1 MVNDAMVRMCKE
13 LTRILLPIEAKA
25 KSFIRDSYHLKE
37 MLSEVVLEEGDRLVS
52 FDIDCMYPSIPREA
66 ALEVVYR
73 KLQKDRT
80 LKDRTDWKPRQI
92 RTLLEVCLETHFK
105 DIEGNIWTQVNGTPI
120 GKSISGPIAGIYM
133 ADYEE
138 RHIYNGRLPLKWRPK
153 FWKRQ
158 KDDVLAVWPSGKEEF
173 INFRKEYLNQKEKR
187 IQWSG
192 EYEENGSLA
201 VLDMVCT
208 RVEGRIITRVH
219 RKGTHTLKFAS
230 SRTNRPR
237 REALGSLKG
246 LVNRAIRL
254 SDKEEDLAKEVELLS
269 DAFILEGFSV
279 EEVDRTVSEYLAKK
293 MKNEVEDQSQEEEE
307 NVAQPEEDRYVV
319 TSLYVPGVSEKL
331 RWQLKKLGVDLVFK
345 RGQTLGSMICNVKE
359 KRTAERQK
367 GVIYKIPCQH
377 CQECYIG
384 ETCRHWGTRK
394 AEHQGYVR
402 RGEADKSG
410 VANHAI
416 NMLHKPDWQNSCVV
430 AKESRTYKRRMME
443 SILIQART
451 GGDDDMPGIMNEDN
465 NYRLDS
471 TWGRTFKFIRKE
483 YGISM

>member
-1 MVNDAMVRMCKE
+1 MR
-13 LTRILLPIEAKA
+13 
-25 KSFIRDSYHLKE
+25 S
-37 MLSEVVLEEGDRLVS
+37 
-52 FDIDCMYPSIPREA
+52 
-66 ALEVVYR
+66 
-73 KLQKDRT
+73 
-80 LKDRTDWKPRQI
+80 
-92 RTLLEVCLETHFK
+92 
-105 DIEGNIWTQVNGTPI
+105 
-120 GKSISGPIAGIYM
+120 
-133 ADYEE
+133 
-138 RHIYNGRLPLKWRPK
+138 
-153 FWKRQ
+153 
-158 KDDVLAVWPSGKEEF
+158 
-173 INFRKEYLNQKEKR
+173 
-187 IQWSG
+187 
-192 EYEENGSLA
+192 SL
-201 VLDMVCT
+201 
-208 RVEGRIITRVH
+208 R
-219 RKGTHTLKFAS
+219 
-230 SRTNRPR
+230 
-237 REALGSLKG
+237 
-246 LVNRAIRL
+246 
-254 SDKEEDLAKEVELLS
+254 
-269 DAFILEGFSV
+269 GFSV